1 MDAPQKIRTDPRH
14 QHMNAPTQSAFIPT
28 AGERS
33 GHCADCPF
41 FDVIEGQA
49 SDGTVAPPTWGGIC
63 RANPPRET
71 ITAPPEIQGAGISIG
86 QRAIW
91 PLVAVSDFCG
101 KHPLRIAAYNEAVVE
116 LTKVVREK
124 VQEDRHARREAAR
137 KAKRSLQT

>member
-1 MDAPQKIRTDPRH
+1 
-14 QHMNAPTQSAFIPT
+14 MNAPTQSAFIPT

-41 FDVIEGQA
+41 FDVIQGEA

-91 PLVAVSDFCG
+91 PLVAVTDFCG
-101 KHPLRIAAYNEAVVE
+101 KHPLRVAAYDEAVVE
-116 LTKVVREK
+116 LGRVVREAAQK
-124 VQEDRHARREAAR
+124 DRAARRQAA
-137 KAKRSLQT
+137 KAAGRAQQ